1 MGSLVVLGLLV
12 NPLIA
17 RSTFRCRRRGWQ
29 VLCTETKNASCVR
42 GGDIASAMR
51 LVPYLAEISAGVGT
65 LRDCS
70 RRLPG
75 FIGPIPST
83 ALDKA
88 IQLLQAIVGWAGF
101 GVKMLTEERSANQA
115 EH

>member
-1 MGSLVVLGLLV
+1 M
-12 NPLIA
+12 
-17 RSTFRCRRRGWQ
+17 W
-29 VLCTETKNASCVR
+29 
-42 GGDIASAMR
+42 

-75 FIGPIPST
+75 FTGPIPST

-88 IQLLQAIVGWAGF
+88 IQLLQAIVGPGEGGCQASVGISLVHDSSAGTLLEMPARCRISVENGF
-101 GVKMLTEERSANQA
+101 GNRLRPLSRFL
-115 EH
+115 